1 MKLRNYHLVEEVID
15 FSKMFKPRTSNDI
28 CDFTKIINDKEKA
41 KYHAYEEVFG
51 EDEYTWKDIKENEMS
66 EVWGEIYELN
76 DDQKPQDLDVLLEV
90 FSVNVRRVSAEF
102 NIFFGDV
109 VADLNNRAINRAV
122 NGNTHNFFEKLFE
135 IYKVGSFPCG
145 WYGDYPNGSYIA
157 LKIDSK
163 S

>member
-51 EDEYTWKDIKENEMS
+51 EEEYTWKDIKQNEMS

-109 VADLNNRAINRAV
+109 VADLNNCAINRAV
-122 NGNTHNFFEKLFE
+122 NGNTHNFFDKLFE
-135 IYKVGSFPCG
+135 IYKAGYFFHVDGMEIILMEVISP
-145 WYGDYPNGSYIA
+145 
-157 LKIDSK
+157 
-163 S
+163 